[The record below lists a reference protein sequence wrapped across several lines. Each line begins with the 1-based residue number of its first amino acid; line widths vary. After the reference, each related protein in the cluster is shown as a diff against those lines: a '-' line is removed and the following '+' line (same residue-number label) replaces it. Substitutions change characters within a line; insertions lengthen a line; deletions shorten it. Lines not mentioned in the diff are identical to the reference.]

1 MTGGRPRLPT
11 PERRLR
17 RLESK
22 RAWAFRNTEQVKTL
36 NAYYR
41 ARPEYKQQRKAY
53 LASARQ
59 AKLATGWTP
68 KPPGRARLFDREDEH
83 LEHVRNLTRQRVRR
97 HREKIKKS
105 ATEHIIPEIQV
116 RSNDNEYIVGL

>member
-1 MTGGRPRLPT
+1 MAGGRLRLPT

-22 RAWAFRNTEQVKTL
+22 RAWAFRNSEQVKSL
-36 NAYYR
+36 NSHYR
-41 ARPEYKQQRKAY
+41 ARPEYEQQHKAY

-68 KPPGRARLFDREDEH
+68 NTPGRPKLFDHEHEH
-83 LEHVRNLTRQRVRR
+83 LEHVRNLTRQRVRL
-97 HREKIKKS
+97 HRQKKKQS
-105 ATEHIIPEIQV
+105 TNECQIDQA
-116 RSNDNEYIVGL
+116 RSNDDEHVAVI